1 MFDALLVQIGTS
13 YIHIP
18 LRGNEPQLGQYYIAE
33 YASTKGFNIKVKK
46 YTSNQPILNNLIQ
59 ILKTNQCRIVG
70 FYVDSENIWTI
81 RRLTIFLKKEIP
93 NVLIVVGGPQ
103 ITSDPKLALK
113 RIPNVNFAIVGEGE
127 IPFTKLLQHIRHEK
141 DISEIKGVCYT
152 DENGKFCYT
161 GPQPSSQSLDEYPFP
176 RRKKHSLDKNIVF
189 DQISTGRGCVGKC
202 AFCCEGSKTENRLR
216 LRSIENVIEE
226 IDYIIKNSD
235 NPNYIT
241 FLDDTFIINSERT
254 MAICNHL
261 IEKYKGEIKWFCE
274 ARVDILTRNIEILPI
289 MKKAGLIRVQ
299 LGGESGSQKI
309 LDLYNKNIKIEEL
322 LLVIDAIY
330 KSGIP
335 SAYINFIIGGA
346 KETLDSFNE
355 TIELSKKILDIA
367 PGCAEIGCSLFSP
380 YSGTPMRLNPDHF
393 GLKLIDTDL
402 LRGPDGH
409 IPFVETENLDQYK
422 ILQLKSLFEHEI
434 RNHQLSIIKKMSKN
448 DIIKHYHFFNRYK
461 METTWYTLCNEIE
474 SIKNYFSALYGC
486 SYSSIVDLSIE
497 ELRSSIPYR
506 TIQPIS
512 DGEKYYRLVYHDEY
526 KTNTLLEEA
535 VFMLSSGKISFAE
548 IVDILSRSSKFENYI
563 NLENDIIKIY
573 LQFDKEYSVIW
584 KNFV

>member
-1 MFDALLVQIGTS
+1 
-13 YIHIP
+13 
-18 LRGNEPQLGQYYIAE
+18 
-33 YASTKGFNIKVKK
+33 
-46 YTSNQPILNNLIQ
+46 
-59 ILKTNQCRIVG
+59 
-70 FYVDSENIWTI
+70 
-81 RRLTIFLKKEIP
+81 
-93 NVLIVVGGPQ
+93 
-103 ITSDPKLALK
+103 
-113 RIPNVNFAIVGEGE
+113 
-127 IPFTKLLQHIRHEK
+127 
-141 DISEIKGVCYT
+141 
-152 DENGKFCYT
+152 
-161 GPQPSSQSLDEYPFP
+161 
-176 RRKKHSLDKNIVF
+176 
-189 DQISTGRGCVGKC
+189 
-202 AFCCEGSKTENRLR
+202 
-216 LRSIENVIEE
+216 
-226 IDYIIKNSD
+226 
-235 NPNYIT
+235 
-241 FLDDTFIINSERT
+241 